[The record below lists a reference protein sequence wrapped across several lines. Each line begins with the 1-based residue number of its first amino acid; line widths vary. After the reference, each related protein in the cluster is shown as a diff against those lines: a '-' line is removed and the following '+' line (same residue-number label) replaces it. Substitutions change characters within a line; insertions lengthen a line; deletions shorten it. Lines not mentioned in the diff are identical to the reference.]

1 MDNPQKIAQHG
12 EYDGWER
19 ETDNVKYE
27 LIIIG
32 GGVWGCSAA
41 LTAVRAGLQSVLLI
55 EANPGIAQ
63 ESSAKAG
70 GIVTDLVWH
79 QDDVRWVR
87 RSRQFYEEA
96 LALSGDSSI
105 LQRYGMLTLA
115 DPDRAALLRMRAQ
128 NLVEAGIQ
136 AEIWDYRHIQDTY
149 PELDRLAP
157 DVTGLWTPEDF
168 HVNPTAYSQAV
179 FQEAR
184 RQGLQARLGSRVKVL
199 EPRSNEVIVHC
210 AEERLTAER
219 VLVTA
224 GTWSRK
230 LLNTAGIDIPL
241 RPYRVQL
248 SSLNFADGYH
258 LPMVWDL
265 ASDVYLVPDG
275 PHNLL
280 AGDGTRLSEFNP
292 DNYQTTGDDEFL
304 ANIADQ
310 TVQLMSLAETAGLR
324 SSWAGLCG
332 GTPDRRP
339 LLGQVAE
346 KVFVATGDQGFG
358 VMRGPALGELA
369 CQVALGQA
377 QAPQLNPLRQP
388 YSEFPIRPGFT
399 LEDEI

>member
-1 MDNPQKIAQHG
+1 M
-12 EYDGWER
+12 
-19 ETDNVKYE
+19 KYE

-41 LTAVRAGLQSVLLI
+41 LTAVRAGLKSVLLI

-96 LALSGDSSI
+96 LALSGDASI

-115 DPDRAALLRMRAQ
+115 EPDRAPLLKMRAE
-128 NLVEAGIQ
+128 NLASQGIQ
-136 AEIWDYRHIQDTY
+136 AEIWDYRRIQDTY
-149 PELDRLAP
+149 PELDRLAS

-184 RQGLQARLGSRVKVL
+184 RQGLGARLGDRVERL
-199 EPRSNEVIVHC
+199 EPQDDHVIVHVSS
-210 AEERLTAER
+210 ERLMAER

-230 LLNTAGIDIPL
+230 LLNTAGINIPL

-248 SSLNFADGYH
+248 SSLDFAGGYH
-258 LPMVWDL
+258 LPMVWEL
-265 ASDVYLVPDG
+265 SSDVYLVPDG

-280 AGDGTRLSEFNP
+280 AGDGTRLAEFDP
-292 DNYQTTGDDEFL
+292 DNYQTTGDEEFL

-339 LLGQVAE
+339 LLGRVQDRL
-346 KVFVATGDQGFG
+346 FVAAGDQGFG

-377 QAPQLNPLRQP
+377 QAPALNPLREP
-388 YSEFPIRPGFT
+388 YSDFPIRPGFT
-399 LEDEI
+399 LEDEL